1 MACSW
6 RRAPR
11 FRFASRARKSST
23 TWRKVPAR
31 AGRAWISASRSAIS
45 VAMAGHPITEGPTM
59 YVAHLLTPET
69 ERTTHYLW
77 AAARNSLR
85 DDTQISEKIRAGID
99 DAFRNE
105 DGPMI
110 ADCQQRMGTTDLMS
124 LKPLLLKSDAAAVNA
139 RRVLAQLID
148 QETREAS
155 VPQS

>member
-1 MACSW
+1 
-6 RRAPR
+6 
-11 FRFASRARKSST
+11 
-23 TWRKVPAR
+23 
-31 AGRAWISASRSAIS
+31 
-45 VAMAGHPITEGPTM
+45 M

-124 LKPLLLKSDAAAVNA
+124 LKPLLLKSDARRSMRAGCWQSSLIKRRGKLRCRSLRRHRSMAA
-139 RRVLAQLID
+139 ID
-148 QETREAS
+148 GG
-155 VPQS
+155 